1 MSGVLNVDTIA
12 DNAGTGP
19 VTLTKQKAAKQ
30 HSTYNTSGT
39 VSTSLNTS
47 SITDQ
52 GVGSFDSNYTN
63 NMNTATEAW
72 SGNIWG
78 TSSVRTVTIR
88 TATTSYHR
96 VNSYTMEYAASDKD
110 QTTFVVG
117 DLA

>member
-1 MSGVLNVDTIA
+1 MSTLKADTLVAA
-12 DNAGTGP
+12 DGTSP

-39 VSTSLNTS
+39 VYTSLNTS

-52 GVGSFDSNYTN
+52 GVGSFDSNYVN
-63 NMNTATEAW
+63 NMNTTTEAW

-78 TSSVRTVTIR
+78 TSSVLTVNIR

-96 VNSYTMEYAASDKD
+96 VNSYTMASAASDKD
-110 QTTFVVG
+110 QTTSVVG